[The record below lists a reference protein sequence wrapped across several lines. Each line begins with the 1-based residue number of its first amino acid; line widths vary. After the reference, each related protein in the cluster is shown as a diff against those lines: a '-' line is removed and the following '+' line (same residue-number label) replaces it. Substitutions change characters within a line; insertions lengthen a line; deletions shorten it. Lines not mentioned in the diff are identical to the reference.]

1 MGTMTSPQR
10 RVDGI
15 DCLRALAIVYVLM
28 NHIGLRLLFAHVPFL
43 RQMPPWLGTA
53 LIWQGQAGVQIFF
66 AVSGYLITST
76 SINRWGIA
84 SNLNIVEFYELRVA
98 RIVPLLFT
106 LLAVLSVL
114 HLLGYP
120 DYHVSAKVG
129 GLPAALFAALTLRVG
144 WFEATRGY
152 FPGNWDILW
161 SLSVEE
167 LFYLAF
173 PLLARLLRRNLL
185 LLALLAVF
193 IVLGPFART
202 VFAGS
207 NETWQEY
214 TYLGGMDAIAM
225 GCLTAMLTARC
236 RFSST
241 TLRVMGSAGF
251 AIMVFCLGFSKIAV
265 QLGLN
270 RTGLSFTLLGAAACL
285 VIVSSA
291 QSGWRAPRWMHVP
304 LALGRRSYEIY
315 LTHMFVVF
323 GCFHAFVALGKPMQ
337 LVPIFFIL
345 AILLALALGEIVGR
359 WFSEPVNHWLR
370 RRFGC
375 GVKGCCRD
383 WRRRSVNVR
392 LTVTEQSA

>member
-1 MGTMTSPQR
+1 MPSQQR

-43 RQMPPWLGTA
+43 RQVPPWLNTA
-53 LIWQGQAGVQIFF
+53 LVWQGQAGVQIFF

-76 SINRWGIA
+76 SIRRWGAA
-84 SNLNIVEFYELRVA
+84 SNLNIGEFYKLRIA
-98 RIVPLLFT
+98 RIAPLLLT

-114 HLLGYP
+114 HFLGYC

-129 GLPAALFAALTLRVG
+129 GLPAALLAALTLRVG

-152 FPGNWDILW
+152 FPANWDILW

-173 PLLARLLRRNLL
+173 PLLARILRRNLPL
-185 LLALLAVF
+185 IALLAVF

-202 VFAGS
+202 VFAGA

-225 GCLTAMLTARC
+225 GCLTAMLTARY

-241 TLRVMGSAGF
+241 TLRTMGSAGI
-251 AIMVFCLGFSKIAV
+251 AAMVFCLGFSKVAA

-270 RTGLSFTLLGAAACL
+270 RSGLSFTLLGAATCL
-285 VIVSSA
+285 VIVASV
-291 QSGWRAPRWMHVP
+291 QSGWRAPRWMHLP

-323 GCFHAFVALGKPMQ
+323 GCFHAFVALGKPMS
-337 LVPIFFIL
+337 LVPVLFVL
-345 AILLALALGEIVGR
+345 TILLALVLGEIVGR

-370 RRFGC
+370 RQFGVASKDAA
-375 GVKGCCRD
+375 GLGGA
-383 WRRRSVNVR
+383 
-392 LTVTEQSA
+392 EA

>member
-1 MGTMTSPQR
+1 MGAMTSQQR

-43 RQMPPWLGTA
+43 RSMPQWLGTA

-76 SINRWGIA
+76 SIRRWGPPPPL
-84 SNLNIVEFYELRVA
+84 SNLNVSEFYKLRAA
-98 RIVPLLFT
+98 RIAPLLLT

-114 HLLGYP
+114 HFLGYR
-120 DYHVSAKVG
+120 DYHVSDKVG
-129 GLPAALFAALTLRVG
+129 GLPAALLAALTLRVG

-152 FPGNWDILW
+152 FPANWDILW

-173 PLLARLLRRNLL
+173 PLLVRILRRNLL
-185 LLALLAVF
+185 LIALLIF

-202 VFAGS
+202 VFAGA

-225 GCLTAMLTARC
+225 GCLTAMLTARHH
-236 RFSST
+236 FSRT
-241 TLRVMGSAGF
+241 TLRAMACAGI
-251 AIMVFCLGFSKIAV
+251 AVMVFCLGFSKVAA

-270 RTGLSFTLLGAAACL
+270 RSGLSFTLLGVAACL
-285 VIVSSA
+285 VIVASV
-291 QSGWRAPRWMHVP
+291 QSGWRAPRWMHGP

-323 GCFHAFVALGKPMQ
+323 GCFHAFVALGKPMR
-337 LVPIFFIL
+337 LVPVLFL
-345 AILLALALGEIVGR
+345 LTILLALALGEIVGR
-359 WFSEPVNHWLR
+359 CFSEPANHWLR
-370 RRFGC
+370 RQL
-375 GVKGCCRD
+375 GVASKDAAGIGGA
-383 WRRRSVNVR
+383 
-392 LTVTEQSA
+392 EA